1 MLSYAGEDFC
11 DACWTYATVEP
22 DLCHLVDAD
31 PELEAE
37 RRAWREACDG
47 EDIVIAEDRPADPF

>member
-1 MLSYAGEDFC
+1 MLSHEGEDFC
-11 DACWTYATVEP
+11 DRCWTWSTVEP

-37 RRAWREACDG
+37 RRAWREECDG
-47 EDIVIAEDRPADPF
+47 EDVIILDDGPADPV